1 MKSDNKKNITWL
13 ITGCSTGLGSSI
25 AQEVLKSGYSAVITS
40 RNVKDIQ
47 DIADAYPDTA
57 LALSLDVSD
66 RGQID
71 DVIKRAEAKF
81 TSIDVLINNAGY
93 GFRGAVEEASE
104 EEMRKIFDTNFFG
117 TVSMIQAVLPGM
129 RKNKSGTIMNLSS
142 IGGRFG
148 PVGSGY
154 YSATKFAIEGLSDA
168 LRKEVDSLGIRI
180 VLVEPGAFRTDFGGR
195 SLNTSKKII
204 ADYEPTVGPRRTEPS
219 NGKQPGEPKKAAK
232 VLIKTFEEAN
242 LPFRLLLGT
251 DAIKI
256 IRDELD
262 AQYKE
267 LEAWEKVSITTNFED

>member
-1 MKSDNKKNITWL
+1 MKNDNKKSITWL
-13 ITGCSTGLGSSI
+13 ITGCSTGLGRSI

-40 RNVKDIQ
+40 RNVKHIQ
-47 DIADAYPDTA
+47 DIADAYPNTA

-129 RKNKSGTIMNLSS
+129 RKNRSGTIMNLSS

-180 VLVEPGAFRTDFGGR
+180 VVVEPGAFRTDFGGR

-219 NGKQPGEPKKAAK
+219 NGKQPGEPKKAAQ

-242 LPFRLLLGT
+242 VPFRLLLGT

>member
-1 MKSDNKKNITWL
+1 MKNDNKNSITWL
-13 ITGCSTGLGSSI
+13 ITGCSTGLGRSI

-47 DIADAYPDTA
+47 DIAHAYPDTA
-57 LALSLDVSD
+57 LALSLDVLD
-66 RGQID
+66 RSQID
-71 DVIKRAEAKF
+71 DVTKQAEAKF
-81 TSIDVLINNAGY
+81 NSIDVLINNAGY

-104 EEMRKIFDTNFFG
+104 QEMRKIFDTNFFG

-154 YSATKFAIEGLSDA
+154 YSATKFAIEGLSDS
-168 LRKEVDSLGIRI
+168 LRKEVGSLGIRI
-180 VLVEPGAFRTDFGGR
+180 VVVEPGAFRTDFGGR
-195 SLNTSKKII
+195 SLNTSEKII

-219 NGKQPGEPKKAAK
+219 NGKQPGEPKKAAQ
-232 VLIKTFEEAN
+232 VLIKTFEQASV
-242 LPFRLLLGT
+242 PFRLLLGT
-251 DAIKI
+251 DAVKI
-256 IRDELD
+256 IRDELN